1 MSEDTTAFCSAG
13 LPNCCRMQ
21 MMQEHSREDL
31 RLDCLRLA
39 LQRQGARDSREL
51 LVIAEEYY
59 DWVTAESSG
68 EEAVISEALP
78 ASLDWKARP
87 SPSSARERL
96 TLGARTATSEPKP
109 KGRARQTRSKIE
121 G

>member
-59 DWVTAESSG
+59 DWVTAESEETGADG
-68 EEAVISEALP
+68 EETVPMPLE
-78 ASLDWKARP
+78 WKTGRE
-87 SPSSARERL
+87 SSSTRERL
-96 TLGARTATSEPKP
+96 TLGPKCVTDMPKP
-109 KGRARQTRSKIE
+109 KSRSRQTRSKN
-121 G
+121 GK